1 MFNLKKILCVT
12 TIFMISLMS
21 LVGCGQQAKETKND
35 SVTETDETT
44 AVESNEK
51 LLSGMHHGIIKVKDY
66 GDITVELNA
75 DVAPVTVT
83 NFVNLAKDG
92 FYNNLTFM
100 RVMENFMIQ
109 GGDPNKDCTEGS
121 SKTIKGE
128 FQENEIENS
137 ISHVRGTI
145 SMARSN
151 DYDSASSQFFICN
164 ADATFLDG
172 QYAAFG
178 TVTEGMDVVDKIT
191 EKL

>member
-75 DVAPVTVT
+75 DVAPVTV
-83 NFVNLAKDG
+83 K
-92 FYNNLTFM
+92 
-100 RVMENFMIQ
+100 
-109 GGDPNKDCTEGS
+109 
-121 SKTIKGE
+121 
-128 FQENEIENS
+128 
-137 ISHVRGTI
+137 
-145 SMARSN
+145 
-151 DYDSASSQFFICN
+151 
-164 ADATFLDG
+164 
-172 QYAAFG
+172 
-178 TVTEGMDVVDKIT
+178 
-191 EKL
+191 